1 MNRMVIRSN
10 YQGAASFKS
19 GGAVYLAPWPFEF
32 EVREKDFP
40 RIFAMPTRV
49 WPVLALLAACQA
61 LQLPARVRAR
71 AHRAPVLRAAEGG
84 PDADGDEGLS
94 LEAAFQARLAK
105 EGGATQFKLRT
116 DAARAADEAKG
127 SLESLTSKVSK
138 SVSGL
143 LDLGSGR
150 PAADGLLDQK
160 QWNATVAFFVLLIAL
175 SVGNALFNA
184 PPDGSFAGGGS
195 GTVGIDTFTSDGGG
209 LQFGKRN

>member
-1 MNRMVIRSN
+1 MPIR
-10 YQGAASFKS
+10 G
-19 GGAVYLAPWPFEF
+19 
-32 EVREKDFP
+32 
-40 RIFAMPTRV
+40 

-84 PDADGDEGLS
+84 ADADGDEGAGGLS

>member
-1 MNRMVIRSN
+1 M
-10 YQGAASFKS
+10 
-19 GGAVYLAPWPFEF
+19 YLAPCPLEF
-32 EVREKDFP
+32 EIRDKDFP
-40 RIFAMPTRV
+40 RIFAMPIRV
-49 WPVLALLAACQA
+49 WSVLALLAACQA

-84 PDADGDEGLS
+84 PDADGDEGALS

>member
-1 MNRMVIRSN
+1 
-10 YQGAASFKS
+10 
-19 GGAVYLAPWPFEF
+19 
-32 EVREKDFP
+32 
-40 RIFAMPTRV
+40 
-49 WPVLALLAACQA
+49 
-61 LQLPARVRAR
+61 
-71 AHRAPVLRAAEGG
+71 VLRAAEGG

>member
-1 MNRMVIRSN
+1 M
-10 YQGAASFKS
+10 
-19 GGAVYLAPWPFEF
+19 
-32 EVREKDFP
+32 P
-40 RIFAMPTRV
+40 RIFTHTGRKEMSTPV
-49 WPVLALLAACQA
+49 WVILAILATCQA
-61 LQLPARVRAR
+61 LQLRIRAR
-71 AHRAPVLRAAEGG
+71 AHRAPVLRASEGG
-84 PDADGDEGLS
+84 PDADGDEGAGGMS

-184 PPDGSFAGGGS
+184 PPDGSFSGDGS